1 MKMRTGMVGLALIAP
16 LAVAWGAK
24 PVDPESL
31 SKVACS
37 EIHFSK
43 AFLQRYPQAPAAC
56 IEGRADEGGVK
67 YAKFNA
73 KVYLNSADRT
83 TVQLLDS
90 KGDTKTTFSFKPKQQ
105 SSSITVNGQ
114 KTRIQDLRPGD
125 ELSFWVPEAKL
136 TAGTLPAATAQSWT
150 VLPPQDTQK

>member
-1 MKMRTGMVGLALIAP
+1 MVGLALIAA
-16 LAVAWGAK
+16 LSVAWGAK

-31 SKVACS
+31 TKISCAD
-37 EIHFSK
+37 IHFSK

-56 IEGRADEGGVK
+56 IEGRADASGAH

-73 KVYLNSADRT
+73 KIYLNGADRT

-90 KGDTKTTFSFKPKQQ
+90 KGDTKTTFSFKPKKNA
-105 SSSITVNGQ
+105 SITINGQ
-114 KTRIQDLRPGD
+114 KTRIQDLKQGD
-125 ELSFWVPEAKL
+125 SITFWVPEARL

>member
-1 MKMRTGMVGLALIAP
+1 MKMRTGMVGLALIAA
-16 LAVAWGAK
+16 LSVAWGAK

-31 SKVACS
+31 TKISCS
-37 EIHFSK
+37 DIHFGK
-43 AFLQRYPQAPAAC
+43 AFLERYPQAPAAC
-56 IEGRADEGGVK
+56 IEGRADAGGSH

-90 KGDTKTTFSFKPKQQ
+90 KGDTKTTFSFRPKKNA
-105 SSSITVNGQ
+105 SITMNGK
-114 KTRIQDLRPGD
+114 KTRIQDLKQGD
-125 ELSFWVPEAKL
+125 EISFWVPEARL
-136 TAGTLPAATAQSWT
+136 TAGTLPAPSAQSWT